1 MQIID
6 DYAAIDEIVNLW
18 RRCGLLRPWNDPIND
33 IQLARADNGAV
44 LCVLLDNKL
53 IGAAM
58 VGHDGHRGAVYY
70 LGIDP
75 EYQKSGFGRALMN
88 ACEDWVRAHNIPKI
102 NLLVRR
108 ENQGVLDF
116 YQGLGFEDTNSICLY
131 KNLNPEQ
138 AQIEKSQKANWCK
151 D

>member
-33 IQLARADNGAV
+33 IKLARADNGAV
-44 LCVLLDNKL
+44 LCALLDNKL
-53 IGAAM
+53 VGATM

-70 LGIDP
+70 LGVEP
-75 EYQKSGFGRALMN
+75 EYQKSGIGLKLIE
-88 ACEDWVRAHNIPKI
+88 ACEDWVRARNIPKI
-102 NLLVRR
+102 NLLVRK

-116 YQGLGFEDTNSICLY
+116 YQNLGFADTNSICLY
-131 KNLNPEQ
+131 KNLDPEK
-138 AQIEKSQKANWCK
+138 AKIEEEQKANWK
-151 D
+151 K